1 MSEQE
6 KEESGFVVND
16 KRSSYQSDEE
26 IQSGDAEKE
35 KEDAKRKQQEAQSQ
49 EHQQHAGAP
58 EIDFSTFVMS
68 LASSAFYH
76 LGDMPDP
83 MTGQIE
89 QNLPAVR
96 QTIDILAMLH
106 QKTKGN
112 LDAQEDKLLGQLVY
126 ELQMKYV
133 AKQK

>member
-6 KEESGFVVND
+6 KEESGFIVND

-35 KEDAKRKQQEAQSQ
+35 KENAKRKQQEAQAQ
-49 EHQQHAGAP
+49 EQQQHAGGH

>member
-6 KEESGFVVND
+6 KEESGFIVND

>member
-6 KEESGFVVND
+6 KEESGFIVND
-16 KRSSYQSDEE
+16 KRSAYQSDDE

-35 KEDAKRKQQEAQSQ
+35 KEDAKRKQQEAHAQ
-49 EHQQHAGAP
+49 EQDPHGGAP

-96 QTIDILAMLH
+96 QTIDILTMLH

-112 LDAQEDKLLGQLVY
+112 LDAQEDKLLGQLIY
-126 ELQMKYV
+126 ELQMKFV
-133 AKQK
+133 AKSK